1 MRLKRVLSRGT
12 RVVRADAIGGHSDSL
27 AMRANHYIAGL
38 PDARRELQPIATP
51 FLTAASVA
59 GTLCSRLTSGTGV
72 TVCDVN
78 WFEGRLAAYDIETT
92 GTDTESDRIVTA
104 AVSIVGGGEESESHT
119 WLVNP
124 EVEIPAEATSVHG
137 ITTEKAKTEGQDA
150 ATAVAEI
157 TSVLASA
164 VAEDIPIVAF
174 NARFD
179 LTILDREAR
188 RHGVEPLIEL
198 VGGSEGLLVIDPYV
212 LDKQINKFRK
222 GSRTLSIL
230 CEDYGI
236 PLTEAHA
243 ADADALA
250 AARLAWKLGRIN
262 AELGAYDLP
271 TLHDDQ
277 ILWADEQGR
286 SLQEYFDRQGR
297 VEKVQTSWPLVPY
310 AA

>member
-1 MRLKRVLSRGT
+1 MT
-12 RVVRADAIGGHSDSL
+12 P
-27 AMRANHYIAGL
+27 L
-38 PDARRELQPIATP
+38 PKDLPEARRP
-51 FLTAASVA
+51 
-59 GTLCSRLTSGTGV
+59 GLTSGTGATFHCV
-72 TVCDVN
+72 S

-104 AVSIVGGGEESESHT
+104 AVSIVGGGEERVSRT
-119 WLVNP
+119 WLVDP
-124 EVEIPAEATSVHG
+124 GVEIPAEATSVHG
-137 ITTEKAKTEGQDA
+137 ITTEKARTEGQNA
-150 ATAVAEI
+150 ATAVEEI
-157 TSVLASA
+157 TAFLASA

-188 RHGVEPLIEL
+188 RHGVAPLIEL

-297 VEKVQTSWPLVPY
+297 VEKVQTSWPLVPF

>member
-1 MRLKRVLSRGT
+1 
-12 RVVRADAIGGHSDSL
+12 
-27 AMRANHYIAGL
+27 
-38 PDARRELQPIATP
+38 
-51 FLTAASVA
+51 
-59 GTLCSRLTSGTGV
+59 
-72 TVCDVN
+72 VN

-92 GTDTESDRIVTA
+92 GTDTENDRIVTA
-104 AVSIVGGGEESESHT
+104 AVSIVGGGEESESRT
-119 WLVNP
+119 WLVDP
-124 EVEIPAEATSVHG
+124 GIEIPAEATSVHG
-137 ITTEKAKTEGQDA
+137 ITTEKARSEGQSA
-150 ATAVAEI
+150 ASAVAEI
-157 TSVLASA
+157 TSVLASV

-198 VGGSEGLLVIDPYV
+198 VGGPEGLLVIDPYV
-212 LDKQINKFRK
+212 LEKRINKFRK

-230 CEDYGI
+230 CHDYGI
-236 PLTEAHA
+236 PLTDAHA

-271 TLHDDQ
+271 TLHEDQ

-286 SLQEYFDRQGR
+286 SLQEFFDRQGKD
-297 VEKVQTSWPLVPY
+297 EKVQTVWPLVPY

>member
-1 MRLKRVLSRGT
+1 
-12 RVVRADAIGGHSDSL
+12 
-27 AMRANHYIAGL
+27 
-38 PDARRELQPIATP
+38 
-51 FLTAASVA
+51 
-59 GTLCSRLTSGTGV
+59 
-72 TVCDVN
+72 VN

-92 GTDTESDRIVTA
+92 GTDTENDRIVTA
-104 AVSIVGGGEESESHT
+104 AVSIVGGGEESESRT
-119 WLVNP
+119 WLVDP
-124 EVEIPAEATSVHG
+124 GVEIPAEATAVHG
-137 ITTEKAKTEGQDA
+137 ITTGKAQAEGQSA
-150 ATAVAEI
+150 ASAVAEI
-157 TSVLASA
+157 TGMLASA

-188 RHGVEPLIEL
+188 RHDVEPLIEL
-198 VGGSEGLLVIDPYV
+198 VGGPEGLLVIDPYV
-212 LDKQINKFRK
+212 LEKQINKFRK
-222 GSRTLSIL
+222 GGRTLSIL

-236 PLTEAHA
+236 PLTDAHA

-297 VEKVQTSWPLVPY
+297 AETVQTSWPLVPF

>member
-1 MRLKRVLSRGT
+1 M
-12 RVVRADAIGGHSDSL
+12 
-27 AMRANHYIAGL
+27 
-38 PDARRELQPIATP
+38 
-51 FLTAASVA
+51 
-59 GTLCSRLTSGTGV
+59 
-72 TVCDVN
+72 N

-92 GTDTESDRIVTA
+92 GTDTENDRIVTA
-104 AVSIVGGGEESESHT
+104 AVSIVGGGEESESRT
-119 WLVNP
+119 WLVDP
-124 EVEIPAEATSVHG
+124 GVEIPAEATAVHG
-137 ITTEKAKTEGQDA
+137 ITTEKARSEGQSA
-150 ATAVAEI
+150 ASAVAEI
-157 TSVLASA
+157 TSVLATV

-188 RHGVEPLIEL
+188 RHGVEPLIEV
-198 VGGSEGLLVIDPYV
+198 VGGPDGLLVIDPYV
-212 LDKQINKFRK
+212 LEKQINKFRK

-236 PLTEAHA
+236 PLTDAHA

-271 TLHDDQ
+271 TLHEDQ
-277 ILWADEQGR
+277 IVWADEQGR
-286 SLQEYFDRQGR
+286 SLQEYFDRQGQD
-297 VEKVQTSWPLVPY
+297 EKVQTVWPVVPY

>member
-1 MRLKRVLSRGT
+1 MALLGEG
-12 RVVRADAIGGHSDSL
+12 IGYTSG
-27 AMRANHYIAGL
+27 
-38 PDARRELQPIATP
+38 P
-51 FLTAASVA
+51 A
-59 GTLCSRLTSGTGV
+59 GTFFS
-72 TVCDVN
+72 VN

-92 GTDTESDRIVTA
+92 GTDTENDRIVTA
-104 AVSIVGGGEESESHT
+104 AVSIVGGGEPAESRT
-119 WLVNP
+119 WLVDP
-124 EVEIPAEATSVHG
+124 GVEIPAEATSVHG
-137 ITTEKAKTEGQDA
+137 ITTEKARAEGQDSA
-150 ATAVAEI
+150 DAVAEI
-157 TSVLASA
+157 NSVLAT
-164 VAEDIPIVAF
+164 VIAEDIPIVAF

-188 RHGVEPLIEL
+188 RHGVEPLIEM

-212 LDKQINKFRK
+212 LEKQINKFRK
-222 GSRTLSIL
+222 GSRTLGIL

-236 PLTEAHA
+236 PLTDAHA

-271 TLHDDQ
+271 TLHEDQ
-277 ILWADEQGR
+277 IIWADEQGR

-297 VEKVQTSWPLVPY
+297 AEKVQTVWPLVPY

>member
-1 MRLKRVLSRGT
+1 MRSDGHRISESLDFEAT
-12 RVVRADAIGGHSDSL
+12 RHRS
-27 AMRANHYIAGL
+27 
-38 PDARRELQPIATP
+38 PQ
-51 FLTAASVA
+51 
-59 GTLCSRLTSGTGV
+59 TSGSSV
-72 TVCDVN
+72 TVSCVN

-104 AVSIVGGGEESESHT
+104 AVSIVGGGEESESRT

-124 EVEIPAEATSVHG
+124 GIEVPADATAVHG
-137 ITTEKAKTEGQDA
+137 ITTEKVQAEGQPA
-150 ATAVAEI
+150 AVAVAEI
-157 TSVLASA
+157 TEVLATV

-198 VGGSEGLLVIDPYV
+198 VGGPEGLLVIDPYV
-212 LDKQINKFRK
+212 LEKQINKFRK

-236 PLTEAHA
+236 PLTEAHD

-262 AELGAYDLP
+262 DDLGAYDLP
-271 TLHDDQ
+271 SLHEEQ

-297 VEKVQTSWPLVPY
+297 TEEVQTAWPLVPF